1 MSDNVVGVQ
10 NFPAAANIAEV
21 DVSQVT
27 QSGGTSVQRQRMII
41 ASDSQP
47 DGVAPVDRVSG
58 LSVNVTN
65 TALAVVVGNDPTTP
79 LPVTGQVTAALAGAS
94 GLPIDPGQKPMAFS
108 LPVTVASDQPPLN
121 VAVASAVPQSV
132 TAADGALATAGTTQ
146 DAAVYGDGPG
156 SIVAQLRG
164 ENAQL
169 ATLNAQLRQVVDL
182 LGAVLA
188 QLNNIGMQQGA
199 APTVSPVLMQ

>member
-65 TALAVVVGNDPTTP
+65 TALAVVVGNDPTAP

-108 LPVTVASDQPPLN
+108 LPVTVASDQPPLP
-121 VAVASAVPQSV
+121 VSIPSPQAV
-132 TAADGALATAGTTQ
+132 TASDGALATEGTTQ
-146 DAAVYGDGPG
+146 DAAVYGDGGG
-156 SIVAQLRG
+156 SIIAQLRG
-164 ENAQL
+164 QNAQL
-169 ATLNAQLRQVVDL
+169 QTLNSQLQQAVAL

-188 QLNNIGMQQGA
+188 QLNNIGAQQGA
-199 APTVSPVLMQ
+199 APTFSPLTLQ